1 MSNLVIKQVN
11 FENVNMTACKTLE
24 NKILVGVKSI
34 CEGLG
39 VDYSSQFKRID
50 RDEVLSEGVVKMTI
64 PTGSGN
70 QEVNMLEI
78 EYLPFFLTGIKTGMC
93 KAEIR
98 PRLKEFKIKAK
109 DALAA
114 AFIKNSKNNNMEVIS
129 LLHAEVGELIAA
141 ANEIESRVVN
151 LENNMTIDYSQ
162 QLILQETAKA
172 VAIEAMGGKETAAYK
187 NCSLRSK
194 VFSQVWKDYKEYFQ
208 VNSYKN
214 TARVEF
220 DKAREYLKNWRVQG
234 KILREIDD
242 LNNQIDFMSE

>member
-1 MSNLVIKQVN
+1 VRNLVIKQVN

-24 NKILVGVKSI
+24 NKILVGIRSI

-93 KAEIR
+93 KEEIR

-109 DALAA
+109 EVLAT
-114 AFIKNSKNNNMEVIS
+114 AFIKNSKNNSMEVIS

-141 ANEIESRVVN
+141 TNEIESRVEH

-162 QLILQETAKA
+162 QLILQEIAKS
-172 VAIEAMGGKETAAYK
+172 VAIESMGGKEGAAYR

-194 VFSQVWKDYKEYFQ
+194 VFSQVWKDYKEYFE

-220 DKAREYLKNWRVQG
+220 DKAKDYLKNWRVQG
-234 KILREIDD
+234 KILREIDV
-242 LNNQIDFMSE
+242 LNS